1 MFLTSVILSSL
12 LVFGAKSDLPPSVT
26 DYNIKVPISTENH
39 LDNFI
44 IVMNQNLIRQLV
56 IDTELTGELR
66 YNTNNGDWLVYLQDF
81 NVDINVYETSLN
93 DYSSTQLS
101 STQRQTFDFTD
112 YGVVT
117 FSSAEALDLTIN
129 VSRSGSS
136 SLYFDFI
143 YRNDYLDSLVYTGNL
158 FVGSPTS
165 EYSYS
170 FSNYMASQIQN
181 YINNEFELNNQ
192 YITGYNIGYNEGYQT
207 GSTDSYASGYNDGFN
222 EAVGVN
228 NTAITIFNGIL
239 NIALVPVNFFLAI
252 FNFEILGINMSAFVS
267 ALLSICM
274 IIILIRIVTGKKAD
288 GK

>member
-228 NTAITIFNGIL
+228 NTAMNRFYQLCLQN
-239 NIALVPVNFFLAI
+239 
-252 FNFEILGINMSAFVS
+252 AFSVMY
-267 ALLSICM
+267 I
-274 IIILIRIVTGKKAD
+274 
-288 GK
+288 